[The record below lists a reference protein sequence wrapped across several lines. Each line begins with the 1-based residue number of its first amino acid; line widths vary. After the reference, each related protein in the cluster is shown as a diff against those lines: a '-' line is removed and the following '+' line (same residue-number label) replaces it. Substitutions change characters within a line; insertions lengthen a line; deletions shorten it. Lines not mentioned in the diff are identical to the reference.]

1 MVSLLVIIT
10 KIFFLVFE
18 ILLAYESHKDWKKAF
33 CDVIPQRKLVTP
45 IADSEQSQ

>member
-33 CDVIPQRKLVTP
+33 CDVIPQRKLITP
-45 IADSEQSQ
+45 SEQSQ